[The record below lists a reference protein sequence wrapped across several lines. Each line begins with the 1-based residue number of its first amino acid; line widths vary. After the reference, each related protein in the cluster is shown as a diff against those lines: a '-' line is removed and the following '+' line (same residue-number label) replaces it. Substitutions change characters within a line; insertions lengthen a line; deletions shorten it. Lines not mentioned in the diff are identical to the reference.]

1 MIRGSPPVADA
12 ADAATVPAPAAAAP
26 AKNWRRDAFLSV
38 KPTVIRLLAP
48 LLKLNRGT
56 VTRQQP

>member
-1 MIRGSPPVADA
+1 
-12 ADAATVPAPAAAAP
+12 
-26 AKNWRRDAFLSV
+26 V

-48 LLKLNRGT
+48 LLKLNRGA